1 MTCYRSRAMRIGDE
15 LLTHPLVSVAAFFAY
30 FVALAPSWWALI
42 AVAVRMV
49 FIPVAL
55 LPALIVVVTR
65 VSTSLL
71 LFISFVSVM
80 CRQGRPT
87 QGQCGGQSQCSQ

>member
-1 MTCYRSRAMRIGDE
+1 MRIGDE